1 MSIPAAAPQKRRGKT
16 ESGAPHPVDVHV
28 GDKLRLM
35 RTLRGFSQT
44 ELANRV
50 QLTFQQVQKYESGA
64 NRISASRLWE
74 ISEALDTPIGFFFDG
89 LRPGAGPQPMPGLA
103 EAASGAGRGNLQLIR
118 YFEAVTDLS
127 VREGVFELVK
137 RLAKA
142 GR

>member
-1 MSIPAAAPQKRRGKT
+1 MSMPTPTPSLKRRGKT
-16 ESGAPHPVDVHV
+16 ESGDPHPVDIHV

-44 ELANRV
+44 ELATRV
-50 QLTFQQVQKYESGA
+50 GLTFQQVQKYESGA

-89 LRPGAGPQPMPGLA
+89 LRPGSGPLPMPGLA
-103 EAASGAGRGNLQLIR
+103 EAASGRGNLQLIR
-118 YFEAVTDLS
+118 YFEAVTDMS

-142 GR
+142 EK